1 MDYSFL
7 KLSKNLND
15 TISYRDSPLAN
26 IIYSNAIQLLP
37 SEIYLQ
43 KTNNEEG
50 ISFDG
55 DFKVVIV
62 DCSDNELADITGNV
76 AIYEYLDRN
85 GVNQLDFELYKL
97 GVDFGRRPIHLKF
110 IHTGSNDVYYSNPF
124 LLTEIDSNQTTRFDY
139 YNHSYFKCIS
149 YDKTSFYQSIRLN
162 LYFNSLEDKTDI
174 SDYYQISTGNTISI
188 RPHYKQ
194 QELYK
199 SDSFNNFAFE
209 RANIML
215 LSDVIY
221 IDGVRMSNKTTLKS
235 GVRVGRTNDFNT
247 EFACFKN
254 YNENY
259 LSQPFI
265 YEPLYLVS
273 YSPTDVYSLAI
284 LPLTISG
291 IFNRNIIKNTGTIKL
306 FKSGILIASYNES
319 NITISGSTFSVPF
332 NGVISE
338 IGDYLVVV
346 SDGLFSSGLDLFG
359 GVSWYFSVI
368 LGEFDSND
376 FDNVEFLTNI

>member
-97 GVDFGRRPIHLKF
+97 GVDFGRQPIHLKF
-110 IHTGSNDVYYSNPF
+110 IHTGSNDVYFSNPF
-124 LLTEIDSNQTTRFDY
+124 LITEVDSDQTTRFDY
-139 YNHSYFKCIS
+139 FNHSYFKGIS

-162 LYFNSLEDKTDI
+162 LYFNGLEDKTDI
-174 SDYYQISTGNTISI
+174 SDYYQISTGNTIST
-188 RPHYKQ
+188 RPLYKQ

-284 LPLTISG
+284 LPLTITG

-319 NITISGSTFSVPF
+319 DITISDGTFSVPF

-338 IGDYLVVV
+338 IGDYIVVV
-346 SDGLFSSGLDLFG
+346 SDGLFSDGLDLFG

-376 FDNVEFLTNI
+376 FDNVEFLTN